1 MTKLLLIGTLFLSLF
16 ALPSLASDRVQ
27 KVGDVIII
35 NGACTKDGV
44 LSLLNGQKTGGM
56 AGFRIAV
63 QRAEEAGVCRMLP
76 QSVPVKVLEVEY
88 FGLLEDGQNYIIRV
102 AVDLWILDVVRGGG
116 VSA

>member
-1 MTKLLLIGTLFLSLF
+1 MTKLLLIGILFLSLF

-27 KVGDVIII
+27 QVGDVITI

-63 QRAEEAGVCRMLP
+63 QRAEEAGACRMLP
-76 QSVPVKVLEVEY
+76 QPVPVRVLEVEY
-88 FGLLEDGQNYIIRV
+88 FGLLDDGPNYILRV
-102 AVDLWILDVVRGGG
+102 GAGLWIIDVVRGNGAG
-116 VSA
+116 A